1 MLTRSELVRRA
12 GSEKRARTLVAR
24 GQWWRVCRDA
34 YAPGYEPDRARVRL
48 AALRRLLPA
57 DAALTHRT
65 ALWVLGLD
73 VLGPALDVTV
83 PRGRHLVPRPH
94 LRTRSAR
101 LDDRELVDL
110 GGLLAVSAARAVV
123 DVARTEPVLEAV
135 AVADAA
141 LRAGHATVEG
151 VLESLDRASGLRG
164 VRGAREA
171 LALVDP
177 RSESPQESRLRV
189 HLVLGGVPRPVVQHD
204 VYGPRGHVGRADLW
218 IEGLVVEFDG
228 RVVHQEARAFAHD
241 RRRHNEFVELGL
253 EVRRYT
259 GLDVFRRSRADLCAE
274 VWRAV
279 RQAATRSRPDVRPGP
294 DTLPPP
300 APAAAGPGRAPGRLN
315 RRARRSRSCGC
326 PPAAL
331 AGPVAARRRSS
342 STASCAAWRAGAARA
357 GWPQYADLP
366 ATASCAACGPER

>member
-1 MLTRSELVRRA
+1 MLTRAELVRRA
-12 GSEKRARTLVAR
+12 GSQKRARTAVAR
-24 GQWWRVCRDA
+24 GEWWRVCRDA
-34 YAPGYEPDRARVRL
+34 YAVGHEPDGPRVRL
-48 AALRRLLPA
+48 AALRRLLPE

-101 LDDRELVDL
+101 LDDDELVDL
-110 GGLLAVSAARAVV
+110 GGLLAVSAARAVI
-123 DVARTEPVLEAV
+123 DVARSEPVGEAV
-135 AVADAA
+135 AVADAV
-141 LRAGHATVEG
+141 LRAGHATPEG
-151 VLESLDRASGLRG
+151 LLASLDRSGGLRG

-171 LALVDP
+171 LALVDG

-189 HLVLGGVPRPVVQHD
+189 QLVLGGLPRPVVQHD

-218 IEGLVVEFDG
+218 IEGLVIEFDG
-228 RVVHQEARAFAHD
+228 RVVHQEPRAFARD

-279 RQAATRSRPDVRPGP
+279 DQAATRSRPDVRTGP

-300 APAAAGPGRAPGRLN
+300 RYRPLAV
-315 RRARRSRSCGC
+315 RS
-326 PPAAL
+326 
-331 AGPVAARRRSS
+331 ARRR
-342 STASCAAWRAGAARA
+342 AA
-357 GWPQYADLP
+357 
-366 ATASCAACGPER
+366 